1 MDGQLATAATIVA
14 HTRAWRAGRSSKPK
28 FTRLGAFR
36 YARDIQM
43 DMPVGLVIPGREKY
57 KPGAMR
63 RWLDWMP
70 RFKARDLLL
79 GVVGGAIRGENLE
92 ELARM
97 ATFSPL
103 GFTVVDTR
111 RRHTA
116 WLAERLPTQAGAK
129 SFGLWSVRLRRV
141 RDTSLP
147 PEVSVAQANESLRK
161 VLKAASDL
169 ARIEPSLNPWHNY
182 FVQALVVLDSDDY
195 QKSEMDILPSEGYS
209 DEAHRILLAARR
221 AWVFGAVGS
230 WMDTVPKDKR
240 LVAAHRKISAE
251 LYACLIE
258 AIIAAV
264 NNGLEETDGQPKRGA
279 LKKVAGSRKQAK
291 S

>member
-1 MDGQLATAATIVA
+1 MA

-43 DMPVGLVIPGREKY
+43 DMPVGLVIPGRERY
-57 KPGAMR
+57 KPGAVR

-70 RFKARDLLL
+70 RFKARDLRI

-116 WLAERLPTQAGAK
+116 WLAERLPTRAGAQ
-129 SFGLWSVRLRRV
+129 SFELWSVRLRRV

-147 PEVSVAQANESLRK
+147 PEVSVAQATENLRK

-169 ARIEPSLNPWHNY
+169 ARIEPSLNPWHSY
-182 FVQALVVLDSDDY
+182 LTQALVSLDSEQY

-209 DEAHRILLAARR
+209 DDAHRLVLAARR

-251 LYACLIE
+251 LYACLVE
-258 AIIAAV
+258 AIISAV
-264 NNGLEETDGQPKRGA
+264 NFGLEEGEGQPKRGVA
-279 LKKVAGSRKQAK
+279 KKATRSGKRAK
-291 S
+291 A

>member
-1 MDGQLATAATIVA
+1 MDGHLVTVATIVA

-28 FTRLGAFR
+28 FTQLGAFR

-43 DMPVGLVIPGREKY
+43 DMPVGLVIPGRENY
-57 KPGAMR
+57 KPGTVR

-70 RFKARDLLL
+70 RFKARDLMI

-92 ELARM
+92 ELARI

-103 GFTVVDTR
+103 GFTIVDTR

-116 WLAERLPTQAGAK
+116 WLAERQPAQAGAK

-147 PEVSVAQANESLRK
+147 PEVSIDQATENLRQ

-169 ARIEPSLNPWHNY
+169 ARIEQSLNPWRSHLG
-182 FVQALVVLDSDDY
+182 QALVTLDSDDDP
-195 QKSEMDILPSEGYS
+195 KSEMDILPSEGYC
-209 DEAHRILLAARR
+209 DAAHRLVSSARQ

-230 WMDTVPKDKR
+230 WMDTIPKDKR
-240 LVAAHRKISAE
+240 LMTAHRKISTE

-258 AIIAAV
+258 AVFSAV
-264 NNGLEETDGQPKRGA
+264 NHGLEDEDGRQTRKA
-279 LKKVAGSRKQAK
+279 LSSNSGSRKRAK
-291 S
+291 A